1 MNINFGMDNFYV
13 RYLKRFLASELPQT
27 NMVLGDFDKDDQQL
41 LIQYLNLPNVE
52 PMSRVQRELNKRFP
66 QLKTLFIID
75 IQDNFITW
83 TSKTISHETSEF
95 IRNNIEEIKDY
106 CKSVGWE
113 LKDAHEWVN
122 DLMDINS
129 DGAVDEK
136 DRRIMHDLVYNNN
149 GFEVLNG
156 RITGKLICP
165 EIIDWSL
172 LNPVVTLYNSYNQKV
187 AQSNIELTNHSYLF
201 KDLKDGTY
209 SLKVEAEGYLTTTIH
224 TIYVKTGYISN
235 IQDINLLGGDFN
247 DDGEITQLDID
258 ELNLHFGESVSVNN
272 GKYDLNKDGIIQLK
286 DLTITTNNLNKVAP
300 TFQWKVNQ
308 EEMESKSKYP
318 PDVRRKADIN
328 MDGVIDL
335 EDLNT
340 LENYLTNERIHF
352 SVKMQNRKNRFP
364 NKDMLVFVNQFDGTF
379 LYDYAIRDGGTG
391 VDNFPHKNKTGLYKL
406 ALYKCK
412 PNQKITI
419 AHNHTRNAHLVIG
432 SSSAKLK
439 QDVTSFMLQNVVE
452 IDLAPRRKLSISS
465 KWYRNWNI

>member
-13 RYLKRFLASELPQT
+13 RYLKRFLASEMPQT
-27 NMVLGDFDKDDQQL
+27 NMVLGEFDKDDQQL

-52 PMSRVQRELNKRFP
+52 SMSKVQRELNKRFP
-66 QLKTLFIID
+66 QLKTLFIMD
-75 IQDNFITW
+75 VQDNYITW
-83 TSKTISHETSEF
+83 TSKSINHEASEYVMKNIDEISS
-95 IRNNIEEIKDY
+95 Y

-129 DGAVDEK
+129 DGKIDEQ
-136 DRRIMHDLVYNNN
+136 DRRIMHDLVYNNH
-149 GFEVLNG
+149 GYEIVEG
-156 RITGKLICP
+156 RISGKLICP
-165 EIIDWSL
+165 YITDWSK
-172 LNPVVTLYNSYNQKV
+172 LNPIITLYNSYNQKV
-187 AQSNIELTNHSYLF
+187 AQSSMELTNHSYLF
-201 KDLKDGTY
+201 KDLSAGTY
-209 SLKVEAEGYLTTTIH
+209 SLKVEAEGFLPTTIH

-247 DDGEITQLDID
+247 DDNEITQLDID
-258 ELNLHFGESVSVNN
+258 DITTHYGNYVSLNN
-272 GKYDLNKDGIIQLK
+272 GKYDLNKDGIIDIADIAIVASNK
-286 DLTITTNNLNKVAP
+286 NKVAP

-318 PDVRRKADIN
+318 SEVRRKADIN
-328 MDGVIDL
+328 MDGVIDH
-335 EDLNT
+335 EDLDI
-340 LENYLTNERIHF
+340 LENYLANGRIHF

-364 NKDMLVFVNQFDGTF
+364 NKDMLVFINQFDGTF
-379 LYDYAIRDGGTG
+379 LYDYAVRDGGTG

-419 AHNHTRNAHLVIG
+419 AHNHTRTAHLVIG

-452 IDLAPRRKLSISS
+452 IDLGPRRKLSISS
-465 KWYRNWNI
+465 KWY